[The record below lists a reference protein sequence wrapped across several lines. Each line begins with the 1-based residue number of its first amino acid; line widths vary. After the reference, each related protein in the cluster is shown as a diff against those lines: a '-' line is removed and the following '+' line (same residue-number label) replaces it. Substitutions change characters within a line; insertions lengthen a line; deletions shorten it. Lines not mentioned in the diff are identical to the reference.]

1 MRMLTIAIVIGTSIF
16 TVAGSSNDAKA
27 AVCAR
32 GVYRA
37 GCVGRHG
44 AVVVHRPAVGVVC
57 RRYGI
62 VGGLRRCI
70 LY

>member
-37 GCVGRHG
+37 GVSVAMVRSLFVDRQSEWSAAGT
-44 AVVVHRPAVGVVC
+44 A
-57 RRYGI
+57 
-62 VGGLRRCI
+62 
-70 LY
+70 

>member
-16 TVAGSSNDAKA
+16 TIAGSSNDAKA

-37 GCVGRHG
+37 GCVVGMVRSLFIDRQWEWSAGG
-44 AVVVHRPAVGVVC
+44 AA
-57 RRYGI
+57 
-62 VGGLRRCI
+62 
-70 LY
+70 